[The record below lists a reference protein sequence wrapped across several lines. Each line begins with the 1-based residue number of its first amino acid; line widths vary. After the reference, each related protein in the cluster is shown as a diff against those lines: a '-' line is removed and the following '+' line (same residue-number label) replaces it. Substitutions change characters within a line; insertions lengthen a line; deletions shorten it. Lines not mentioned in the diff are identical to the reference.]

1 MRDGVRPAHPERR
14 EENAM
19 DQSNKRGMESG
30 SQKEANTRHGY
41 QPAPE
46 TNSVPGAYGKHGGDI
61 STEQSAPR
69 TEKAEREKVDE
80 G

>member
-1 MRDGVRPAHPERR
+1 
-14 EENAM
+14 M

-46 TNSVPGAYGKHGGDI
+46 TNPVAGAHGHGGDAG
-61 STEQSAPR
+61 SEATAHR

>member
-1 MRDGVRPAHPERR
+1 
-14 EENAM
+14 M

-30 SQKEANTRHGY
+30 SQKEATTRHGY

-46 TNSVPGAYGKHGGDI
+46 TNSVAGAFGKNGGDI
-61 STEQSAPR
+61 GTEQSAHR

-80 G
+80 S

>member
-1 MRDGVRPAHPERR
+1 
-14 EENAM
+14 M

-30 SQKEANTRHGY
+30 SQKEATTRHGY

-46 TNSVPGAYGKHGGDI
+46 TNPVAGAHGRQGDMG
-61 STEQSAPR
+61 TEANAHR

-80 G
+80 S